1 MVIDPEVVR
10 QRVLARLHGS
20 DPDWDE
26 DDLPPLPG
34 ERESGYRAEGERHR
48 SPSDVGTAGG
58 ATPRGSASARRGAQ
72 RVAFGRRIPEPGRTG
87 RENRPPRTSQ
97 PRASPSAESSH
108 DESVQMEMGGNVE
121 IERRAARPATSSSQR
136 GQSLSLL
143 KREHAARPSP
153 AYRNVSSRAPLQ
165 ETSGDDGDGRNT
177 NASSNERRPRF
188 TNSHTAVYNRLLAES
203 AARRVRARP
212 RNNDTEQPHAQ
223 DTHHTWRV
231 NFEDGVGSPGPPPHP
246 RLGNRP
252 HHSSHNTTE
261 DEGGGYWGATE
272 PEEGGNTDAYDVP
285 DHDGFNAMDG
295 LGRLGVSGARRSRRR
310 GGNLAAASNGRED
323 VEDDDADDADD
334 AAAMSTGEEDEPSD
348 DDDGIVDS
356 AGSSMDGGDIGTLPR
371 DVDVVNTLRGDNL
384 ELRDKLREATEML
397 SRVSEERAAATQQRT
412 LMQRQLKEAVATRE
426 RLREREAA
434 SEREKKDA
442 ADAARAAETRAKAS
456 EKKLEKLANAK
467 KAALEA
473 ESRTVRAESRISAL
487 EMELAAMRERV
498 ERAEE
503 ERDEA
508 KAESK
513 AMAVWRIETDEA
525 ARSSD
530 HASLSAAVDEAE
542 LILAPFAEEDGD
554 EDIDTILSPQ
564 AKSQRAGHRDET
576 NTRSKHPL
584 VAVAARA
591 AGNMG
596 RREARLGDLLSALTG
611 EMAASKRAEKE
622 IGTLQKKVAE
632 LEMTAVA
639 ATRALEAERSG
650 GGAFGASGGDD
661 PPTPSAREVA
671 SMAVGLASSA
681 KSRIRDAEDELI
693 TTRKTIESMR
703 CEIQALESKLERSE
717 RLRAGLRLAADASE
731 AMTEHVAELEASNG
745 TLRDECMATSRVA
758 LHLHRRWRKARMDR
772 WVEGR
777 SRGLSSFGAEMK
789 DAKSAVF
796 FCFKFWRELSKGDTP
811 MKGGVGGD
819 KGGSSRRGS
828 IEAGRRSSVEED
840 GGFTF
845 APNVSNAAMPPAAH
859 QPGSTPFKDLNPF
872 ANKSD

>member
-1 MVIDPEVVR
+1 
-10 QRVLARLHGS
+10 L
-20 DPDWDE
+20 
-26 DDLPPLPG
+26 
-34 ERESGYRAEGERHR
+34 
-48 SPSDVGTAGG
+48 
-58 ATPRGSASARRGAQ
+58 
-72 RVAFGRRIPEPGRTG
+72 
-87 RENRPPRTSQ
+87 
-97 PRASPSAESSH
+97 
-108 DESVQMEMGGNVE
+108 
-121 IERRAARPATSSSQR
+121 
-136 GQSLSLL
+136 
-143 KREHAARPSP
+143 
-153 AYRNVSSRAPLQ
+153 
-165 ETSGDDGDGRNT
+165 
-177 NASSNERRPRF
+177 
-188 TNSHTAVYNRLLAES
+188 
-203 AARRVRARP
+203 
-212 RNNDTEQPHAQ
+212 
-223 DTHHTWRV
+223 
-231 NFEDGVGSPGPPPHP
+231 
-246 RLGNRP
+246 
-252 HHSSHNTTE
+252 
-261 DEGGGYWGATE
+261 
-272 PEEGGNTDAYDVP
+272 
-285 DHDGFNAMDG
+285 
-295 LGRLGVSGARRSRRR
+295 
-310 GGNLAAASNGRED
+310 
-323 VEDDDADDADD
+323 
-334 AAAMSTGEEDEPSD
+334 
-348 DDDGIVDS
+348 
-356 AGSSMDGGDIGTLPR
+356 
-371 DVDVVNTLRGDNL
+371 
-384 ELRDKLREATEML
+384 
-397 SRVSEERAAATQQRT
+397 
-412 LMQRQLKEAVATRE
+412 
-426 RLREREAA
+426 
-434 SEREKKDA
+434 EREKKDA

-564 AKSQRAGHRDET
+564 AKSTRAGHRDET

-584 VAVAARA
+584 VAAAARA

-622 IGTLQKKVAE
+622 IGALQKKVAE

-650 GGAFGASGGDD
+650 GGAFGASGGGDD

-703 CEIQALESKLERSE
+703 CEIQGLESKLERSE

>member
-1 MVIDPEVVR
+1 
-10 QRVLARLHGS
+10 
-20 DPDWDE
+20 
-26 DDLPPLPG
+26 
-34 ERESGYRAEGERHR
+34 
-48 SPSDVGTAGG
+48 
-58 ATPRGSASARRGAQ
+58 
-72 RVAFGRRIPEPGRTG
+72 
-87 RENRPPRTSQ
+87 
-97 PRASPSAESSH
+97 
-108 DESVQMEMGGNVE
+108 
-121 IERRAARPATSSSQR
+121 
-136 GQSLSLL
+136 
-143 KREHAARPSP
+143 
-153 AYRNVSSRAPLQ
+153 
-165 ETSGDDGDGRNT
+165 
-177 NASSNERRPRF
+177 
-188 TNSHTAVYNRLLAES
+188 
-203 AARRVRARP
+203 
-212 RNNDTEQPHAQ
+212 
-223 DTHHTWRV
+223 
-231 NFEDGVGSPGPPPHP
+231 
-246 RLGNRP
+246 
-252 HHSSHNTTE
+252 
-261 DEGGGYWGATE
+261 
-272 PEEGGNTDAYDVP
+272 
-285 DHDGFNAMDG
+285 
-295 LGRLGVSGARRSRRR
+295 
-310 GGNLAAASNGRED
+310 
-323 VEDDDADDADD
+323 
-334 AAAMSTGEEDEPSD
+334 MSTGEEDEPSD
-348 DDDGIVDS
+348 DNDGIVES
-356 AGSSMDGGDIGTLPR
+356 ACSSMDGGDIGTLPR

-564 AKSQRAGHRDET
+564 AKSTRAGHRDET

>member
-87 RENRPPRTSQ
+87 RENRPPRTSSQ

-212 RNNDTEQPHAQ
+212 RNNDTEPHAQ

-285 DHDGFNAMDG
+285 DHDGFDAMDG
-295 LGRLGVSGARRSRRR
+295 LGRLGVAGARRSRRR

-371 DVDVVNTLRGDNL
+371 DVDVVNTLRGD
-384 ELRDKLREATEML
+384 T
-397 SRVSEERAAATQQRT
+397 
-412 LMQRQLKEAVATRE
+412 
-426 RLREREAA
+426 
-434 SEREKKDA
+434 
-442 ADAARAAETRAKAS
+442 
-456 EKKLEKLANAK
+456 
-467 KAALEA
+467 
-473 ESRTVRAESRISAL
+473 
-487 EMELAAMRERV
+487 
-498 ERAEE
+498 
-503 ERDEA
+503 
-508 KAESK
+508 
-513 AMAVWRIETDEA
+513 
-525 ARSSD
+525 SS
-530 HASLSAAVDEAE
+530 
-542 LILAPFAEEDGD
+542 
-554 EDIDTILSPQ
+554 
-564 AKSQRAGHRDET
+564 
-576 NTRSKHPL
+576 
-584 VAVAARA
+584 
-591 AGNMG
+591 
-596 RREARLGDLLSALTG
+596 
-611 EMAASKRAEKE
+611 
-622 IGTLQKKVAE
+622 
-632 LEMTAVA
+632 
-639 ATRALEAERSG
+639 
-650 GGAFGASGGDD
+650 
-661 PPTPSAREVA
+661 
-671 SMAVGLASSA
+671 
-681 KSRIRDAEDELI
+681 
-693 TTRKTIESMR
+693 
-703 CEIQALESKLERSE
+703 
-717 RLRAGLRLAADASE
+717 
-731 AMTEHVAELEASNG
+731 
-745 TLRDECMATSRVA
+745 
-758 LHLHRRWRKARMDR
+758 
-772 WVEGR
+772 
-777 SRGLSSFGAEMK
+777 
-789 DAKSAVF
+789 
-796 FCFKFWRELSKGDTP
+796 
-811 MKGGVGGD
+811 
-819 KGGSSRRGS
+819 
-828 IEAGRRSSVEED
+828 
-840 GGFTF
+840 
-845 APNVSNAAMPPAAH
+845 
-859 QPGSTPFKDLNPF
+859 
-872 ANKSD
+872 

>member
-97 PRASPSAESSH
+97 PRASPSAESSGA
-108 DESVQMEMGGNVE
+108 SVQMEMGGNVE

-212 RNNDTEQPHAQ
+212 RNNDTEQHTRRTHTTLARELRGRRREPRAAAASETRKPTAPFVAQ
-223 DTHHTWRV
+223 HDGRRRRRLLGRDGARGGRQHGRV
-231 NFEDGVGSPGPPPHP
+231 RRTGSRWIRCHGWVREVGGRRREDG
-246 RLGNRP
+246 R
-252 HHSSHNTTE
+252 
-261 DEGGGYWGATE
+261 GGG
-272 PEEGGNTDAYDVP
+272 
-285 DHDGFNAMDG
+285 
-295 LGRLGVSGARRSRRR
+295 

-554 EDIDTILSPQ
+554 EDIDTILSPA
-564 AKSQRAGHRDET
+564 AKSTRAGHRDET

-650 GGAFGASGGDD
+650 GGAFGASGG
-661 PPTPSAREVA
+661 
-671 SMAVGLASSA
+671 
-681 KSRIRDAEDELI
+681 
-693 TTRKTIESMR
+693 
-703 CEIQALESKLERSE
+703 
-717 RLRAGLRLAADASE
+717 
-731 AMTEHVAELEASNG
+731 
-745 TLRDECMATSRVA
+745 
-758 LHLHRRWRKARMDR
+758 
-772 WVEGR
+772 
-777 SRGLSSFGAEMK
+777 
-789 DAKSAVF
+789 
-796 FCFKFWRELSKGDTP
+796 
-811 MKGGVGGD
+811 
-819 KGGSSRRGS
+819 
-828 IEAGRRSSVEED
+828 
-840 GGFTF
+840 
-845 APNVSNAAMPPAAH
+845 
-859 QPGSTPFKDLNPF
+859 
-872 ANKSD
+872 